1 MLAEFC
7 SQYGPLP
14 QLVVEKIGYGA
25 GTRDLVDRPNVL
37 RGVLGHF
44 VESSS
49 TGDTVATVEANIDDM
64 NPEFFGDVMERLLA
78 TGVLDVFWTPIQMKK
93 NRPGTLLTVL
103 CEVNDADRVADLVLA
118 HTTSF
123 GVRIQ
128 QVRRRKLDREIAT
141 VRIPAG
147 EIAVKIG
154 RLNGKVVQRSPEF
167 ESCRRI
173 AAEIGIPVKEVYN
186 AAARAAGEIQ

>member
-1 MLAEFC
+1 
-7 SQYGPLP
+7 
-14 QLVVEKIGYGA
+14 
-25 GTRDLVDRPNVL
+25 
-37 RGVLGHF
+37 
-44 VESSS
+44 
-49 TGDTVATVEANIDDM
+49 
-64 NPEFFGDVMERLLA
+64 
-78 TGVLDVFWTPIQMKK
+78 LDVFLTSVQMKK

-103 CEVNDADRVADLVLA
+103 CELTDVDRVADLILA

-128 QVRRRKLDREIAT
+128 EVRRRKLDREIVT

-173 AAEIGIPVKEVYN
+173 AATANIPVKEVYN
-186 AAARAAGEIQ
+186 EAARAAGDIQ

>member
-1 MLAEFC
+1 M
-7 SQYGPLP
+7 
-14 QLVVEKIGYGA
+14 A